1 MGGMVASRKK
11 NCAYGSLDSIVC
23 IKGGMSLPVVTC
35 HNRPPKK
42 NRGKVT
48 ASRGW
53 FWHILDEW
61 TNFADFWRWGLL
73 NLWQGFGVIHT
84 EKFIKN
90 PYICTLHVHN
100 HFYNYDYSIT
110 QKLNACVD
118 ARWKHGS
125 GS

>member
-23 IKGGMSLPVVTC
+23 IKGGISLPVVIC

-53 FWHILDEW
+53 FWLSLDEW

>member
-1 MGGMVASRKK
+1 M
-11 NCAYGSLDSIVC
+11 
-23 IKGGMSLPVVTC
+23 
-35 HNRPPKK
+35 
-42 NRGKVT
+42 T

-53 FWHILDEW
+53 FWLILDEW

-100 HFYNYDYSIT
+100 HFYDYDYSIT

>member
-1 MGGMVASRKK
+1 MGWWLRGKK
-11 NCAYGSLDSIVC
+11 TAPDAKKMAHRVYQGWHVPTCGD
-23 IKGGMSLPVVTC
+23 LPQPT
-35 HNRPPKK
+35 PKK
-42 NRGKVT
+42 NRSKVT

>member
-1 MGGMVASRKK
+1 MGWWLREKK
-11 NCAYGSLDSIVC
+11 LRLTQKKWRIVC

-35 HNRPPKK
+35 HNRPPQ

-53 FWHILDEW
+53 FWLSLDEW